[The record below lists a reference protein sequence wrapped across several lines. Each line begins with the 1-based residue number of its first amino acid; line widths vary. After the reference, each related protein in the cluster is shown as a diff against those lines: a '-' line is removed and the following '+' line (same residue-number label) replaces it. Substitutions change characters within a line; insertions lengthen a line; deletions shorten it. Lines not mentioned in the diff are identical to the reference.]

1 MLRAA
6 CSADAKKLNSLSL
19 LLVVAA
25 MAGSPDAESL
35 QLERSMVEEEL
46 RGFLSDYIVRRS
58 AGSPQITA
66 P

>member
-1 MLRAA
+1 
-6 CSADAKKLNSLSL
+6 
-19 LLVVAA
+19 

-58 AGSPQITA
+58 AGSPQLNA